1 MLSQRLLGAAVP
13 YEAAQIME
21 KGFKEGLIKENEKNL
36 TLLATAY
43 TMAQETSSAIDAW
56 RDATKY
62 AEDGDLHYRLAQ
74 ALAQDDRHKEA
85 VEAYTAAQKKGDTK
99 DPDDIAFW
107 KGISQMQLERWN
119 GATRSF
125 RDAAKLGD
133 KKMKRQT
140 RKYIR
145 YIAGE
150 KRRQRELR
158 KMLEG
163 VGE

>member
-1 MLSQRLLGAAVP
+1 MGS
-13 YEAAQIME
+13 EMCI
-21 KGFKEGLIKENEKNL
+21 
-36 TLLATAY
+36 
-43 TMAQETSSAIDAW
+43 
-56 RDATKY
+56 RDS
-62 AEDGDLHYRLAQ
+62 
-74 ALAQDDRHKEA
+74 
-85 VEAYTAAQKKGDTK
+85 
-99 DPDDIAFW
+99 
-107 KGISQMQLERWN
+107 SQMQLERWN

-158 KMLEG
+158 KMLED